1 MTEHDLHGRK
11 ALVIVT
17 NSGVEQ
23 DELLRPVQFLQ
34 EHGAE
39 VTIAA
44 PETGEVKT
52 LVGDAQPGR
61 SAQAEATLDEVD
73 PAGYDVV
80 VVPGGTEN
88 GAAIRGLERAQDIV
102 NAFAKDLK
110 PIAAICHAP
119 WLLADAGLAQGATM
133 TSYPEL
139 EDDLKAAGATWVDRD
154 VVVDDHGGVT
164 VITSR
169 TPKDL
174 DAFTKAIETALVG

>member
-1 MTEHDLHGRK
+1 PGGGGPPPR
-11 ALVIVT
+11 
-17 NSGVEQ
+17 GG
-23 DELLRPVQFLQ
+23 PPP
-34 EHGAE
+34 GAA
-39 VTIAA
+39 TRAA
-44 PETGEVKT
+44 G
-52 LVGDAQPGR
+52 A
-61 SAQAEATLDEVD
+61 
-73 PAGYDVV
+73 PAGYAGGG
-80 VVPGGTEN
+80 VPGGAET